1 MMPVAKRR
9 LFFREGTGFKEAT
22 MLAEYKTDRKPNRDM
37 FVRKGNLIRI
47 EFNRLHRNK
56 STSTMFPIM
65 SMSMRSAYIGNG
77 RANLDRVIGAL

>member
-1 MMPVAKRR
+1 
-9 LFFREGTGFKEAT
+9 
-22 MLAEYKTDRKPNRDM
+22 MLAEYKIDRKPNRDI

-65 SMSMRSAYIGNG
+65 SMSAYIGNG
-77 RANLDRVIGAL
+77 RANLDRVIGALKWLPSSD